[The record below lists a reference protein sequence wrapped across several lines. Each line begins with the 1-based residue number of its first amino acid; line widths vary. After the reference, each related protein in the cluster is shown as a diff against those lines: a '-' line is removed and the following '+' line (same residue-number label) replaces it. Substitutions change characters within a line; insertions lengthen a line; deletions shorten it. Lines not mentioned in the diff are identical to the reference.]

1 LYAYAANNPVRYIDP
16 DGRSMWDGIPFGTRS
31 IIGSNVHTII
41 ESNLLIR
48 FPGSETEVQI
58 PGGGRF
64 GTDGRADFVYL
75 NEIYE
80 IKPVTQAND
89 PDAKKQLEK
98 YVEHMGR
105 GYKKGTSKLLEIG
118 AIELEDQVIFSI
130 PGCGEIRADI
140 KLYTYPGNPDQE
152 GMIYYSLSN
161 KKDNL
166 DYKKLKAIGAVTGLV
181 TAAVVVISVASGG
194 GATHTATEIGKEII
208 KESAAAIIF

>member
-1 LYAYAANNPVRYIDP
+1 
-16 DGRSMWDGIPFGTRS
+16 MWNGIPFGTKN
-31 IIGSNVHTII
+31 IVGSNVHKII
-41 ESNLLIR
+41 ESNLMIR
-48 FPGSETEVQI
+48 FPGSAAEVRI

-80 IKPVTQAND
+80 IKPVTQANN

-118 AIELEDQVIFSI
+118 TIKLEDQVIFSI

-140 KLYTYPGNPDQE
+140 NLYTYPGNPDQE
-152 GMIYYSLSN
+152 GIIYYSLSN

-194 GATHTATEIGKEII
+194 GATYTATEIGKEII

>member
-1 LYAYAANNPVRYIDP
+1 
-16 DGRSMWDGIPFGTRS
+16 M
-31 IIGSNVHTII
+31 
-41 ESNLLIR
+41 IR
-48 FPGSETEVQI
+48 FPGSETEVRI

-64 GTDGRADFVYL
+64 GTDGRADFVYK

-98 YVEHMGR
+98 YVEHMQ

-140 KLYTYPGNPDQE
+140 KLYTYPGNPAQE

-166 DYKKLKAIGAVTGLV
+166 DYKKLKAMATITGIVTVG
-181 TAAVVVISVASGG
+181 VVVVSVASGG
-194 GATHTATEIGKEII
+194 SGTSTAAEIGKDFIEAA
-208 KESAAAIIF
+208 AAAIIF

>member
-1 LYAYAANNPVRYIDP
+1 MYAYAANNPVRYIDP

-48 FPGSETEVQI
+48 FPGSETEVRI

-118 AIELEDQVIFSI
+118 TIKLEDQVIFSI

-140 KLYTYPGNPDQE
+140 NLYTYPGNPDQE

-166 DYKKLKAIGAVTGLV
+166 DYKKLKAMATITGIVTVG
-181 TAAVVVISVASGG
+181 VVVVSVASGG
-194 GATHTATEIGKEII
+194 SGTSTAAEIGKDFI
-208 KESAAAIIF
+208 KAAAAAIIF

>member
-1 LYAYAANNPVRYIDP
+1 MYAYAANNPVRYIDP

-140 KLYTYPGNPDQE
+140 KLYTYPGNPAQE

-161 KKDNL
+161 KRDNL
-166 DYKKLKAIGAVTGLV
+166 DYKKLKALGAVTGIV
-181 TAAVVVISVASGG
+181 TVGVAVVSVVSGGKATSTAAK
-194 GATHTATEIGKEII
+194 IGKELIR
-208 KESAAAIIF
+208 EAAAAIIF